1 MLLTNDQYRVALVV
15 PESWTE
21 FDARREE
28 IQREIAKGFGEKKA
42 KQIIKIIDYNWSD
55 FAGETAVTVL
65 VEGYRCL
72 TWLVEINPELTIT
85 DIGEK
90 VYPFDEEQRYPVQ
103 TVEQK
108 LYFKR
113 W

>member
-1 MLLTNDQYRVALVV
+1 MLLTDDQYRVALVV

-28 IQREIAKGFGEKKA
+28 IQHELAEKFSEKKA
-42 KQIIKIIDYNWSD
+42 EQIVKIIDYNWAD

-65 VEGYRCL
+65 VEGYQCL
-72 TWLVEINPELTIT
+72 TWLVEINPELTVT
-85 DIGEK
+85 DIGER

-103 TVEQK
+103 AIEQK

-113 W
+113 F